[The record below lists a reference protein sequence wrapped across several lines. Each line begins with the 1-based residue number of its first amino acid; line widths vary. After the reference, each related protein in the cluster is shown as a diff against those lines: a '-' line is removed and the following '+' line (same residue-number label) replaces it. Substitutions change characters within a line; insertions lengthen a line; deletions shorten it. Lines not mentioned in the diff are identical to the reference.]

1 MEFREPDCKES
12 QKGSRLPWRF
22 HRGAAKRRAE
32 RERSVRKRLGVKTF
46 RFRSINLDLDAG
58 TFQINGQNLDL
69 KSVTDFKL
77 ILGQMGWEIEVKQN
91 ALI

>member
-1 MEFREPDCKES
+1 M
-12 QKGSRLPWRF
+12 
-22 HRGAAKRRAE
+22 
-32 RERSVRKRLGVKTF
+32 RKRLGVKIF

-91 ALI
+91 ALALMYEDFSIPTLKVEEDS